1 MQATYQT
8 RIEGNDEALSAYA
21 ALYGR
26 VQRRLFAEVSS
37 GRSAATLKS
46 AYLRRYGIPAR
57 MFNAV
62 RVSLE
67 GKVSGARE
75 SQLLHAETLKGLVR
89 RAGRELAN
97 AGKKDDRRRVHQ
109 KMRRLDNL
117 RSRLARVE
125 ADMAAGL
132 VRLCFGGR
140 KLWRGQYNLEA
151 NGYGSHAEWL
161 AGWRDAR
168 SGEFFV
174 LGSRDETGGCQLCV
188 AAIADDGSLT
198 LRLRMPD
205 CLAGEHGKYLV
216 IEGLKFAYGHG
227 QVLAALQANL
237 EFAECRRRDGEGA
250 ARATS
255 LGQAIS
261 YRFKRDEKGWRVF
274 VTTDLAPVPAVT
286 DRRRGAIGVDRRRGA
301 IGVDLNAGHLAV
313 TETDSSGNWLRSWR
327 VPLVTCGR
335 SSHQAEALIGDAVAG
350 VVEHARQAGKPVV
363 IERLDFKR
371 KKAQLEG
378 ESRRYSRMLSSFSY
392 GKVKACFISRGHRNG
407 VEVFQV
413 NPAYS
418 SVIGRVK
425 FMERYGLSVHQAA
438 ALVLARRLLGCSERI
453 PRRWACPVGNGVHV
467 AFTVPARKRVKHVWT
482 YWGAVLGQ
490 LRPALAA
497 QHRRGGPRPVRAVPE
512 GCSSG
517 VA

>member
-8 RIEGNDEALSAYA
+8 RIEGNDEGLSAYA

-37 GRSAATLKS
+37 GRSAASMK
-46 AYLRRYGIPAR
+46 RGCVRECGIPAR

-75 SQLLHAETLKGLVR
+75 SQLLHAETLKGMVR

-97 AGKKDDRRRVHQ
+97 AGKKGDRHGVHQ
-109 KMRRLDNL
+109 KTRRLDNL

-140 KLWRGQYNLEA
+140 KLWRKQHHLEA
-151 NGYGSHAEWL
+151 NGYASHEEWL
-161 AGWRDAR
+161 ADWRAAR
-168 SGEFFV
+168 DGEFFV

-205 CLAGEHGKYLV
+205 CLAGEHGKYRV
-216 IEGLKFAYGHG
+216 IEGVKFAYGHG

-237 EFAECRRRDGEGA
+237 EFAECRRRDGERA

-286 DRRRGAIGVDRRRGA
+286 DRRLGA

-313 TETDSSGNWLRSWR
+313 AETDASGNYLRAWR
-327 VPLVTCGR
+327 VPLLPVLFLVGPADQPVQVLAQPLNPTKGLVSDLPTVSLGEESQKGPDSR
-335 SSHQAEALIGDAVAG
+335 IQRNYSITSWGLNVALRRIGDGQPVLVALFDQPRLF
-350 VVEHARQAGKPVV
+350 VV
-363 IERLDFKR
+363 
-371 KKAQLEG
+371 
-378 ESRRYSRMLSSFSY
+378 
-392 GKVKACFISRGHRNG
+392 RGTG
-407 VEVFQV
+407 S
-413 NPAYS
+413 AIWS
-418 SVIGRVK
+418 
-425 FMERYGLSVHQAA
+425 
-438 ALVLARRLLGCSERI
+438 
-453 PRRWACPVGNGVHV
+453 
-467 AFTVPARKRVKHVWT
+467 
-482 YWGAVLGQ
+482 
-490 LRPALAA
+490 
-497 QHRRGGPRPVRAVPE
+497 GPKTWQ
-512 GCSSG
+512 
-517 VA
+517 